1 MNLSLKDDDD
11 DDNDD
16 EIIDSGIQ
24 DTAFKFNFELL
35 LNLYKREY
43 AAPFPSCVTL
53 GERHP
58 NLSNKNNQSI
68 NLLIN
73 KIFNQAKGHSKLI

>member
-24 DTAFKFNFELL
+24 DTAFKFYF
-35 LNLYKREY
+35 
-43 AAPFPSCVTL
+43 
-53 GERHP
+53 
-58 NLSNKNNQSI
+58 
-68 NLLIN
+68 
-73 KIFNQAKGHSKLI
+73 

>member
-24 DTAFKFNFELL
+24 DTAFKFHF
-35 LNLYKREY
+35 
-43 AAPFPSCVTL
+43 
-53 GERHP
+53 
-58 NLSNKNNQSI
+58 
-68 NLLIN
+68 
-73 KIFNQAKGHSKLI
+73 

>member
-1 MNLSLKDDDD
+1 MNLSVKDDDA
-11 DDNDD
+11 DNDDD

-24 DTAFKFNFELL
+24 DTVFKLNSTFEVL

-68 NLLIN
+68 Y
-73 KIFNQAKGHSKLI
+73 

>member
-24 DTAFKFNFELL
+24 DTAFKFNF
-35 LNLYKREY
+35 
-43 AAPFPSCVTL
+43 
-53 GERHP
+53 
-58 NLSNKNNQSI
+58 
-68 NLLIN
+68 
-73 KIFNQAKGHSKLI
+73 

>member
-24 DTAFKFNFELL
+24 DTAFKFNL
-35 LNLYKREY
+35 
-43 AAPFPSCVTL
+43 
-53 GERHP
+53 
-58 NLSNKNNQSI
+58 
-68 NLLIN
+68 
-73 KIFNQAKGHSKLI
+73 